1 MNFLYPAFLIGGV
14 AVAVPIVLHF
24 LRRDVAPE
32 VPFSAV
38 RLLRRSPIARS
49 RRRRLRDLLLLAA
62 RVIALLMLA
71 AAFARPY
78 LIGASATS
86 TLRIVAIDR
95 SFSMGA
101 PGRFARA
108 LELARRA
115 IDDATA
121 GERVA
126 VVAFDDHAE
135 AIAGAGPAGAAR
147 AALAGL
153 TPGFGATKYA
163 EALAKAAE
171 IAAGDDGR
179 LIVISDLQH
188 AGWETDE
195 HAVLPGN
202 LTLEVR
208 DVGVPPANLAVTGV
222 RVGSDRV
229 VASILNTAAQTRSGQ
244 VRIERDGRRVATAT
258 YSVPAGS
265 TGDVAISYKV
275 PTSGSISVLLDDT
288 EGVAADNVRFAVLDP
303 VLPKLVLLVT
313 SGEASSG
320 FFVSRALAAAA
331 GNGPDPIELRA
342 ISGQALREFG
352 TSDYAAVLLLSDRG
366 IERRTWEALAAY
378 VRGGGGL
385 VIAGSPE
392 LDPAV
397 LSSMFK
403 WTPRIAGPMEVAP
416 SVTLSPTD
424 QRHPIFRPFGPLA
437 ANLGQVHFSTVWNVA
452 GDDWDVVARLTD
464 GRAALA
470 ERREGKGRVVLFASD
485 VDRRW
490 NDFPL
495 NPAFVPFVV
504 ETVRYACGSRDRG
517 RDYIVG
523 SAPPGADVRPGLYRA
538 SSDNRAVAVNVD
550 PHESATSVLDAK
562 AFAGMIEPVSTNQNA
577 TAGARAA
584 HVEAR
589 QRYWQYGLLL
599 MLMALVAESFV
610 GRA

>member
-1 MNFLYPAFLIGGV
+1 MNFLYPAFLIGAV
-14 AVAVPIVLHF
+14 AVAVPIVLHL

-62 RVIALLMLA
+62 RVIALLLLA
-71 AAFARPY
+71 TAFARPY
-78 LIGASATS
+78 IIGASSTS
-86 TLRIVAIDR
+86 TMRIVAIDR

-108 LELARRA
+108 LEFARRA

-135 AIAGAGPAGAAR
+135 TIAVAGAAGTAR
-147 AALAGL
+147 AALVGL

-171 IAAGDDGR
+171 IAAGEEAR
-179 LIVISDLQH
+179 LIVVSDLQH

-208 DVGVPPANLAVTGV
+208 DTGAPPANLAVTAL
-222 RVGSDRV
+222 RVASDRT
-229 VASILNTAAQTRSGQ
+229 VATVLNTATHARRGQ
-244 VRIERDGRRVATAT
+244 VRVERDGRSVATAD
-258 YSVPAGS
+258 YSVPPGS
-265 TGDVAISYKV
+265 AADVPISYRA
-275 PTSGSISVLLDDT
+275 PTSGSISVSLDDP
-288 EGVAADNVRFAVLDP
+288 EGFVADNVRYAVLDP
-303 VLPKLVLLVT
+303 VLPKPVLLVT
-313 SGEASSG
+313 SGDTSSG
-320 FFVSRALAAAA
+320 FFVARALAAAA
-331 GNGPDPIELRA
+331 GIGPDPIEVRTA
-342 ISGQALREFG
+342 TGQSLPEVRS
-352 TSDYAAVLLLSDRG
+352 SDYSAVLLLSDRG
-366 IERRTWEALAAY
+366 IERRTWESLTAY
-378 VRGGGGL
+378 VSGGGGL

-392 LDPAV
+392 MDPAV

-403 WTPRIAGPMEVAP
+403 WTPGIAGPIEVAP

-424 QRHPIFRPFGPLA
+424 QRHPIFRPFGPLG
-437 ANLGQVHFSTVWNVA
+437 ANLGQVHFSKAWNVA
-452 GDDWDVVARLTD
+452 GDSWDVVARLTD
-464 GRAALA
+464 GRPALA
-470 ERREGKGRVVLFASD
+470 ERREGRGRVVLFASD
-485 VDRRW
+485 LDRRW

-504 ETVRYACGSRDRG
+504 ETVRYASGTRDRG
-517 RDYIVG
+517 RDYTVG
-523 SAPPGADVRPGLYRA
+523 SAPQGADPRPGVYRA
-538 SSDNRAVAVNVD
+538 SSDKRAIAVNVD
-550 PHESATSVLDAK
+550 PRESATSVLDAK
-562 AFAGMIEPVSTNQNA
+562 AFAGMIEPVVTNQNA
-577 TAGARAA
+577 TAAGRAA
-584 HVEAR
+584 HLEAR

-599 MLMALVAESFV
+599 MLLALVAESFV

>member
-1 MNFLYPAFLIGGV
+1 MNFLYPAFLIGGL

-62 RVIALLMLA
+62 RVIALLLLA
-71 AAFARPY
+71 TAFARPY
-78 LIGASATS
+78 LIGASSTS
-86 TLRIVAIDR
+86 AVRIVAIDR
-95 SFSMGA
+95 SFSMDA

-108 LELARRA
+108 LDLARGA
-115 IDDATA
+115 VDDATA

-135 AIAGAGPAGAAR
+135 MIAAAGPAGAAR
-147 AALAGL
+147 AALTGL

-163 EALAKAAE
+163 EVLAKAAE
-171 IAAGDDGR
+171 IAAGDEGR

-195 HAVLPGN
+195 HAALPAN
-202 LTLEVR
+202 LTLELH
-208 DVGVPPANLAVTGV
+208 DVGPPPANLAVTGI
-222 RVGSDRV
+222 RVASDRI
-229 VASILNTAAQTRSGQ
+229 VATVLNTATRPMSGQ
-244 VRIERDGRRVATAT
+244 LRIDRDGRSVATAT
-258 YSVPAGS
+258 YTVPAGS
-265 TGDVAISYKV
+265 TGDVPIPYKT
-275 PTSGSISVLLDDT
+275 PTAGSISVSLDDR
-288 EGVAADNVRFAVLDP
+288 EGLVADNARFAVLDP
-303 VLPKLVLLVT
+303 ILAKPVLLVT
-313 SGEASSG
+313 SADTSSG
-320 FFVSRALAAAA
+320 FYVSRALAAAA
-331 GNGPDPIELRA
+331 GAGPDPIEVRTA
-342 ISGQALREFG
+342 TGQALPELRA
-352 TSDYAAVLLLSDRG
+352 SDYSAVVLLSDHG
-366 IERRTWEALAAY
+366 IERRMWESLAAY
-378 VRGGGGL
+378 IKSGGGL

-392 LDPAV
+392 MDPAV
-397 LSSMFK
+397 LSSMLK
-403 WTPRIAGPMEVAP
+403 WTPRISGPMDVAS

-437 ANLGQVHFSTVWNVA
+437 ANLGQVHFSKAWSVT
-452 GDDWDVVARLTD
+452 GDSWEVVARFTD
-464 GRAALA
+464 GHPALA
-470 ERREGKGRVVLFASD
+470 ERREGQGRVVLFASD
-485 VDRRW
+485 FDRRW

-504 ETVRYACGSRDRG
+504 ETVRYASGSRDRG

-523 SAPPGADVRPGLYRA
+523 SAPQGAGPRPGVYHA

-550 PHESATSVLDAK
+550 PRESATSVLDAK
-562 AFAGMIEPVSTNQNA
+562 GFAAMIERVSTNQNA
-577 TAGARAA
+577 TVEARAV

>member
-14 AVAVPIVLHF
+14 AVAVPVVLHF

-49 RRRRLRDLLLLAA
+49 RRHRLRDLLLLAA
-62 RVIALLMLA
+62 RVIALLLLA
-71 AAFARPY
+71 TAFARPY
-78 LIGASATS
+78 IIGGSSTS
-86 TLRIVAIDR
+86 TVRIVAIDR

-108 LELARRA
+108 LEIARHA

-121 GERVA
+121 AERVA

-135 AIAGAGPAGAAR
+135 TIAAAGAAGTAR
-147 AALAGL
+147 AALGGL
-153 TPGFGATKYA
+153 APGFGATKYA
-163 EALAKAAE
+163 EPLAKAVE
-171 IAAGDDGR
+171 IAAGDEGR
-179 LIVISDLQH
+179 LIVVTDLQH

-208 DVGVPPANLAVTGV
+208 DVGAPPANLAVTGI
-222 RVGSDRV
+222 RVARERI
-229 VASILNTAAQTRSGQ
+229 VATVLNTATQARNGQ
-244 VRIERDGRRVATAT
+244 VRIQRDGRSVAAAA
-258 YSVPAGS
+258 YSVPPGAIA
-265 TGDVAISYKV
+265 DVPISYRA
-275 PTSGSISVLLDDT
+275 PTSGSISVSLDDP
-288 EGVAADNVRFAVLDP
+288 EGFVADNVRYAVLDP
-303 VLPKLVLLVT
+303 VLPKPVLLVT
-313 SGEASSG
+313 SGDASSG

-331 GNGPDPIELRA
+331 GTGPDPIEVRTA
-342 ISGQALREFG
+342 SGQSLPEVRA
-352 TSDYAAVLLLSDRG
+352 SDYSAVLLLSDRG
-366 IERRTWEALAAY
+366 IERRTWESLTAY
-378 VRGGGGL
+378 VDGGGGL

-392 LDPAV
+392 VDPTV
-397 LSSMFK
+397 LSSMFR
-403 WTPRIAGPMEVAP
+403 WTPAIAGPIDVAP

-437 ANLGQVHFSTVWNVA
+437 ANLGQVHFSKAWNVA
-452 GDDWDVVARLTD
+452 GENWDVVARLTD
-464 GRAALA
+464 GRPALA
-470 ERREGKGRVVLFASD
+470 ERRQGQGRILLFASD
-485 VDRRW
+485 ADRRW

-504 ETVRYACGSRDRG
+504 ETVRYASGTRDRG
-517 RDYIVG
+517 RDYVVG
-523 SAPPGADVRPGLYRA
+523 SAPPGADARPGVYRA
-538 SSDNRAVAVNVD
+538 SSDKRAVAVNVE
-550 PHESATSVLDAK
+550 PRESATAVLDAK
-562 AFAGMIEPVSTNQNA
+562 AFAGMIEPVVTNQNA

-599 MLMALVAESFV
+599 MLIALVAESFV

>member
-1 MNFLYPAFLIGGV
+1 MRFLYPAFLIGGV

-38 RLLRRSPIARS
+38 RLLRRTPIARS

-62 RVIALLMLA
+62 RVVALLLLA

-78 LIGASATS
+78 VIGAASTS
-86 TLRIVAIDR
+86 TIRIVAIDR
-95 SFSMGA
+95 SFSMDA

-108 LELARRA
+108 VDLARRA
-115 IDDATA
+115 IDEATA

-135 AIAGAGPAGAAR
+135 TIAAAGSPGAAR
-147 AALAGL
+147 AALTGL
-153 TPGFGATKYA
+153 SPGFGATKYA
-163 EALAKAAE
+163 EALTKAAE

-179 LIVISDLQH
+179 LIVVSDLQR
-188 AGWETDE
+188 AGWDTDE
-195 HAVLPGN
+195 RAVLPAN
-202 LTLEVR
+202 LALDVR
-208 DVGVPPANLAVTGV
+208 DVGTPPPNLAVTGL
-222 RVGSDRV
+222 RPLSDRV
-229 VASILNTAAQTRSGQ
+229 VATILNTGTQSRSGPIR
-244 VRIERDGRRVATAT
+244 VERDGRSVATAM
-258 YSVPAGS
+258 YSVPARS
-265 TGDVAISYKV
+265 TADVSITFKT
-275 PTSGSISVLLDDT
+275 PTSGSVSVSLDDAD
-288 EGVAADNVRFAVLDP
+288 GLRGDNVRFAVVDP
-303 VLPKLVLLVT
+303 IAPTPVLLVT
-313 SGEASSG
+313 AGDAGSG

-331 GNGPDPIELRA
+331 GTGPDPMGVRTA
-342 ISGQALREFG
+342 TGQALAELRP
-352 TSDYAAVLLLSDRG
+352 SDYSAVLLLSDHG
-366 IERRTWEALAAY
+366 VERRTWESLVAY

-403 WTPRIAGPMEVAP
+403 WTPKIAGPLEVA
-416 SVTLSPTD
+416 STVTLSPTD
-424 QRHPIFRPFGPLA
+424 QRHPIFRPFGPVA
-437 ANLGQVHFSTVWNVA
+437 ANLGQVHFSKAWNIG
-452 GDDWDVVARLTD
+452 GDNWDVVARLTD

-470 ERREGKGRVVLFASD
+470 ERHEGQGRVLLFASD
-485 VDRRW
+485 FDRRW

-495 NPAFVPFVV
+495 NAAFVPFVV
-504 ETVRYACGSRDRG
+504 ETVRYASGTRDRG
-517 RDYIVG
+517 HDYIVG
-523 SAPPGADVRPGLYRA
+523 SAPQGAAARPGVYRA
-538 SSDNRAVAVNVD
+538 ASDNRAVAVNVD
-550 PHESATSVLDAK
+550 PRESATAVLDAR
-562 AFAGMIEPVSTNQNA
+562 AFAAMIEPLSTNRSA
-577 TAGARAA
+577 SADARAV

>member
-24 LRRDVAPE
+24 LRRDIAPE

-62 RVIALLMLA
+62 RVIALLLLA
-71 AAFARPY
+71 TAFARPY
-78 LIGASATS
+78 IIGASSTS
-86 TLRIVAIDR
+86 TVRIVAIDR
-95 SFSMGA
+95 SFSMGV
-101 PGRFARA
+101 PGRFVRA
-108 LELARRA
+108 LELARRE
-115 IDDATA
+115 IDDAPA

-135 AIAGAGPAGAAR
+135 AIAAAGPAGAAR

-153 TPGFGATKYA
+153 TPGYGATKYA

-171 IAAGDDGR
+171 IAAGDEGR
-179 LIVISDLQH
+179 LIVVTDLQH

-202 LTLEVR
+202 LTIEVR
-208 DVGVPPANLAVTGV
+208 DVGTPPANLAVTGI
-222 RVGSDRV
+222 RVASDRI
-229 VASILNTAAQTRSGQ
+229 VATVLNTATEARGGQ
-244 VRIERDGRRVATAT
+244 VRIERDGRSVATAA
-258 YSVPAGS
+258 YSVPPGS
-265 TGDVAISYKV
+265 AAEVSIPYRA
-275 PTSGSISVLLDDT
+275 PTSGSISILLDDR
-288 EGVAADNVRFAVLDP
+288 EGFVADNVRYAVLDP
-303 VLPKLVLLVT
+303 VLPKPVLLIT
-313 SGEASSG
+313 SGDTSSG

-331 GNGPDPIELRA
+331 GTGPDPIEVRTATGQSLPEVRA
-342 ISGQALREFG
+342 
-352 TSDYAAVLLLSDRG
+352 SDYSAVLLLSDRG
-366 IERRTWEALAAY
+366 IERRMWESLTAY
-378 VRGGGGL
+378 VSGGGGL

-392 LDPAV
+392 MDPAV

-403 WTPRIAGPMEVAP
+403 WTPGIAGPIEVDP
-416 SVTLSPTD
+416 SVTISPTD

-437 ANLGQVHFSTVWNVA
+437 ANLGQVHFSKVWNVA
-452 GDDWDVVARLTD
+452 GDNWDVVARFTD
-464 GRAALA
+464 GRPALA
-470 ERREGKGRVVLFASD
+470 ERRDGQGRIVLFASD

-490 NDFPL
+490 NDCPL
-495 NPAFVPFVV
+495 NPAFVPFMV
-504 ETVRYACGSRDRG
+504 ETVRYASGTRDRG

-523 SAPPGADVRPGLYRA
+523 SAPPGAEARPGVYRA
-538 SSDNRAVAVNVD
+538 SSDNRTIAVNVD
-550 PHESATSVLDAK
+550 PRESATSVLDAK
-562 AFAGMIEPVSTNQNA
+562 AFAGMIESVATRQNA
-577 TAGARAA
+577 TVGARAA

-599 MLMALVAESFV
+599 MLLALVAESFV

>member
-62 RVIALLMLA
+62 RGIALLLLA
-71 AAFARPY
+71 SAFARPY
-78 LIGASATS
+78 IIGASSTS
-86 TLRIVAIDR
+86 TVRIVAIDR

-108 LELARRA
+108 LELARRE

-135 AIAGAGPAGAAR
+135 TIAAAGPAGAAR

-163 EALAKAAE
+163 EALARAAE
-171 IAAGDDGR
+171 IAAGDEGR
-179 LIVISDLQH
+179 LIVVSDLQH
-188 AGWETDE
+188 AGWESDE

-202 LTLEVR
+202 LTLQVR
-208 DVGVPPANLAVTGV
+208 GVGAPPPNLAVTAV
-222 RVGSDRV
+222 RIAGDRI
-229 VASILNTAAQTRSGQ
+229 VATVLNTATQARSGQ
-244 VRIERDGRRVATAT
+244 VRIDRDGRTVATAA
-258 YSVPAGS
+258 YSVPPGS
-265 TGDVAISYKV
+265 AGDVAISYTP
-275 PTSGSISVLLDDT
+275 PTSGSISVLLDDR
-288 EGVAADNVRFAVLDP
+288 EGFVADNVRYAVLDP
-303 VLPKLVLLVT
+303 VVPKPVLLIT
-313 SGEASSG
+313 SGDTSSG

-331 GNGPDPIELRA
+331 GAGPDPMAVRTATGQSLPEVRA
-342 ISGQALREFG
+342 
-352 TSDYAAVLLLSDRG
+352 SDYSAVLLLSDRG
-366 IERRTWEALAAY
+366 IDRRAWESLAAY
-378 VRGGGGL
+378 VSAGGGL
-385 VIAGSPE
+385 VIASSPE
-392 LDPAV
+392 MDPAV

-403 WTPRIAGPMEVAP
+403 WTPGISGPIEVGP
-416 SVTLSPTD
+416 SVTISPTD

-437 ANLGQVHFSTVWNVA
+437 ANLGQVHFSKVWNVT
-452 GDDWDVVARLTD
+452 GDNWDVVARFTD
-464 GRAALA
+464 GRPALA
-470 ERREGKGRVVLFASD
+470 ERREGQGRVVLFASD

-495 NPAFVPFVV
+495 NPAFVPFMV
-504 ETVRYACGSRDRG
+504 ETVRYASGTRDRG

-523 SAPPGADVRPGLYRA
+523 SAPAGGDARPGIYHA
-538 SSDNRAVAVNVD
+538 SSDTRAIAVNVD
-550 PHESATSVLDAK
+550 PRESATSVLDAK
-562 AFAGMIEPVSTNQNA
+562 AFTSMIEPVATSQNA

-599 MLMALVAESFV
+599 MLLALVAESFV